1 MLPLLD
7 CVEVDAHGRA
17 RGSVIWLHGLGA
29 SGHDFEPL
37 VPHLGLPDI
46 RFVFPHAPQLAVT
59 INGGMVMPAWYD
71 IRSISNSPERESEED
86 IRRSAQLVEALI
98 AAEEE
103 RGVPPERIVLAGF
116 SQGAAM
122 ALHVGLRQ
130 ERPLL
135 GLLVLSGY
143 LVLEHSARLGGPGAE
158 WTQESAA
165 VPVFCSHGTR
175 DGLVLCAKGRAA
187 FERLSSDARVARWED
202 YRMMHEVC
210 PEQIADIASWL
221 AERFDSLG

>member
-1 MLPLLD
+1 MTLTPLS
-7 CVEVDAHGRA
+7 CVEVDSDGPA
-17 RGSVIWLHGLGA
+17 RGTVIWLHGLGA

-37 VPHLGLPDI
+37 VPHLGLGDI

-71 IRSISNSPERESEED
+71 IRTIARSPQRESEQD
-86 IRRSAQLVEALI
+86 IRSSAERIDALI
-98 AAEEE
+98 RREGE

-122 ALHVGLRQ
+122 ALHVGLRRH
-130 ERPLL
+130 EPLL
-135 GLLVLSGY
+135 GLMILSGY
-143 LVLEHSARLGGPGAE
+143 LVLEGTTATEWAEGSAC
-158 WTQESAA
+158 

-175 DGLVLCAKGRAA
+175 DGVVPHERGREA
-187 FERLSSDARVARWED
+187 FDRLATEERPSRWSD

-210 PEQIADIASWL
+210 PEQVADIATWL
-221 AERFDSLG
+221 TERFDSLATH

>member
-1 MLPLLD
+1 MTLPLLS
-7 CVEVDAHGRA
+7 CVEVDSHGPA
-17 RGSVIWLHGLGA
+17 RGTVIWLHGLGA

-37 VPHLGLPDI
+37 VPHLGLGDI

-71 IRSISNSPERESEED
+71 IRTLSRSPQRESEQD
-86 IRRSAQLVEALI
+86 IRSSADRIGALI
-98 AAEEE
+98 RREGE

-122 ALHVGLRQ
+122 ALHEGLR
-130 ERPLL
+130 RHDPLL
-135 GLLVLSGY
+135 GLMILSGY
-143 LVLEHSARLGGPGAE
+143 LVLEETTATE
-158 WTQESAA
+158 WTEESAG

-175 DGLVLCAKGRAA
+175 DGVVPHERGREA
-187 FERLSSDARVARWED
+187 FERLAKEGRPSRWSD

-210 PEQIADIASWL
+210 PEQVADIATWL
-221 AERFDSLG
+221 TERFDSLATP